1 MRRKGFNV
9 VDFYELYESS
19 LFVQQVDL
27 RHHHLCPAAFL
38 AILFHLGPELC
49 TCTEMGVV
57 WKSTSFW
64 SCHRQSVGGCRN
76 QTRREYLSPW
86 PGTHS
91 LAKAAYNLFSLS
103 RGAPEAR
110 WQWQPARKRSFGKI
124 YCQLPHPRPH
134 LLSKIRT
141 FSNFDGCYVGCP
153 PSIRFHSWI
162 AIPLIDK
169 QHSKL
174 KSSFP
179 IITSGAEPS
188 ILIIASYLTD
198 FYLAVL
204 SSWVTN

>member
-1 MRRKGFNV
+1 MYLHWN
-9 VDFYELYESS
+9 
-19 LFVQQVDL
+19 
-27 RHHHLCPAAFL
+27 
-38 AILFHLGPELC
+38 
-49 TCTEMGVV
+49 
-57 WKSTSFW
+57 
-64 SCHRQSVGGCRN
+64 GGCLKKHLVLKLS
-76 QTRREYLSPW
+76 QTKCGRLQKPNKKSIYLSPW
-86 PGTHS
+86 PRTPS
-91 LAKAAYNLFSLS
+91 LAKAAYNLISLS

-124 YCQLPHPRPH
+124 YCQPPHPRPH

-141 FSNFDGCYVGCP
+141 FSNFDGCYVGCS

-162 AIPLIDK
+162 AIPLISYR

-174 KSSFP
+174 RSSFP

-204 SSWVTN
+204 SNRVTN

>member
-27 RHHHLCPAAFL
+27 RHHHLCPAFR

-76 QTRREYLSPW
+76 QTRRVYLSPW
-86 PGTHS
+86 PRSVEKGHP
-91 LAKAAYNLFSLS
+91 LLLRLPIFL
-103 RGAPEAR
+103 APEAR
-110 WQWQPARKRSFGKI
+110 WQWLPVRKRSFGKI

-141 FSNFDGCYVGCP
+141 FSNFNGCYVGCS

-162 AIPLIDK
+162 AIPLINR

-204 SSWVTN
+204 SSRVTN